1 MLKWKI
7 IALGGILFGLV
18 GAGWAIA
25 EQQRTASQVFELR
38 VYKTMPGK
46 RETLANRFR
55 DHTSAMFER
64 AGMKNIGYFNAITG
78 DDTDDTFVYL
88 LAYPSREARD
98 DMWRELGTY
107 EDFQELIIQVE
118 RDDNRKLV
126 DTIDARL
133 LVPTSYSELK

>member
-25 EQQRTASQVFELR
+25 EQQRTATQVFELR

-64 AGMKNIGYFNAITG
+64 AGMKNVGYFNAITG

-107 EDFQELIIQVE
+107 EDFQELIVQVE

>member
-1 MLKWKI
+1 M
-7 IALGGILFGLV
+7 
-18 GAGWAIA
+18 
-25 EQQRTASQVFELR
+25 
-38 VYKTMPGK
+38 
-46 RETLANRFR
+46 
-55 DHTSAMFER
+55 
-64 AGMKNIGYFNAITG
+64 
-78 DDTDDTFVYL
+78 

-107 EDFQELIIQVE
+107 EDFQEIIVQVE

>member
-7 IALGGILFGLV
+7 IALVGILFGLV

-64 AGMKNIGYFNAITG
+64 AGMKNVGYFNAITG

-107 EDFQELIIQVE
+107 EDFQELIVQVE

>member
-64 AGMKNIGYFNAITG
+64 AGMKNVGYFNAITG
-78 DDTDDTFVYL
+78 ADTDDTFVYL

-107 EDFQELIIQVE
+107 EDFQELIVQVE